1 MVTTDVAQLSEECNT
16 WREALRSQREEFT
29 RMKNELQQAAAHITS
44 KEALKE
50 VEHYENQFDIQLA
63 NIHNLKQSI
72 KSHNRMPAFQ
82 VVSDDAAPPETMI
95 SDYKKL
101 SADYQHL
108 RHTLHEIKSDFQK
121 FLVNYS

>member
-1 MVTTDVAQLSEECNT
+1 MVTTDIAQFSEECNT

-44 KEALKE
+44 KEALKD

-63 NIHNLKQSI
+63 NIHDLKQSI

-82 VVSDDAAPPETMI
+82 LVSGAPSETMI
-95 SDYKKL
+95 SGYKKL
-101 SADYQHL
+101 SAEYQHL
-108 RHTLHEIKSDFQK
+108 RHTLHEIKNDFQK
-121 FLVNYS
+121 FLVNYT